1 MDGRRDFTIDPDNFG
16 DLPALVDEVKQ
27 DGLRFII
34 ILDPAIANDYQT
46 YDRGVELSVYAE
58 WVNATIK
65 PDDQPTDS
73 NIIIGNVYKL
83 RNEKAKRKV
92 SRVNIGKTFKGRFYT
107 FRCGQPIKQRFQIS
121 SKSPPKRGGQRR
133 SACFI
138 NSSNLMLFGS

>member
-73 NIIIGNVYKL
+73 NIIIGNVLYINL
-83 RNEKAKRKV
+83 EMNENERNEKHRV
-92 SRVNIGKTFKGRFYT
+92 STL
-107 FRCGQPIKQRFQIS
+107 
-121 SKSPPKRGGQRR
+121 SK
-133 SACFI
+133 I
-138 NSSNLMLFGS
+138 

>member
-46 YDRGVELSVYAE
+46 YDRGVALSVYAE

-73 NIIIGNVYKL
+73 NIIIGNVLYINL
-83 RNEKAKRKV
+83 EMNENERNEKYRV
-92 SRVNIGKTFKGRFYT
+92 STL
-107 FRCGQPIKQRFQIS
+107 
-121 SKSPPKRGGQRR
+121 SK
-133 SACFI
+133 I
-138 NSSNLMLFGS
+138 